1 MFIFHI
7 HNNILSVSGTYFT
20 CFKTNSLTFIYVV
33 FCIYIICSLGKNFV
47 ENKQLYTVED
57 TSNRFIIYCLINGEG
72 HEGQIKYLL
81 TLYDFIIFILKYILY
96 LLLEKIFAF
105 LHYFTPTS
113 SCLNCIYH
121 LFIVAQQQGTYN
133 ASEM

>member
-1 MFIFHI
+1 MYEKFYAWNWNLQKNVNHCEEIFFHSMFIFHI

-33 FCIYIICSLGKNFV
+33 FCIYIICSLGKNYV

-105 LHYFTPTS
+105 LH
-113 SCLNCIYH
+113 
-121 LFIVAQQQGTYN
+121 
-133 ASEM
+133 

>member
-20 CFKTNSLTFIYVV
+20 CFKTNSLTFIYGV
-33 FCIYIICSLGKNFV
+33 FCIYIICSIGK
-47 ENKQLYTVED
+47 KLTLKI
-57 TSNRFIIYCLINGEG
+57 SNYIRSKTHQIGLSYCLINGKG
-72 HEGQIKYLL
+72 HEGQIKYFL

-121 LFIVAQQQGTYN
+121 LF
-133 ASEM
+133 SS